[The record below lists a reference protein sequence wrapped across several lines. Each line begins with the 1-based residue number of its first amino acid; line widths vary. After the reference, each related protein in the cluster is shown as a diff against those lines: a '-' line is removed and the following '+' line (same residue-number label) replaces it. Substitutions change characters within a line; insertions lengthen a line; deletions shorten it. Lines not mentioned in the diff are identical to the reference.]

1 MGFVTEIYVTLF
13 PVEIWLVKF
22 VEADLG
28 SWTRGLVWLCWGW
41 VGGEQ
46 KELRKAEA

>member
-22 VEADLG
+22 VEADWEN
-28 SWTRGLVWLCWGW
+28 WTQGLVWLCQG
-41 VGGEQ
+41 GGESN
-46 KELRKAEA
+46 KSW